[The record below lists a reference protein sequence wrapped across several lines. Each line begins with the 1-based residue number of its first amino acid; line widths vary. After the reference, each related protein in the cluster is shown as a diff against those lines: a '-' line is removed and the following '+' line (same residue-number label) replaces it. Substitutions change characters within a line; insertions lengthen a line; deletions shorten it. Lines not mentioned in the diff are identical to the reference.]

1 MSGFR
6 VGDEVV
12 CVDNIGDLG
21 WAGDRPELGKT
32 YQVKA
37 LGWFRDEAHVHIR
50 GLFNPALLD
59 GVDRGYR
66 SSRFRP
72 VHRTKTDLSIEAFS
86 TIKPGYEEPK
96 RVERVK
102 KGVGV

>member
-1 MSGFR
+1 MSGFK

-12 CVDNIGDLG
+12 CVDDVPRAGTPYPEDLYLLDKG
-21 WAGDRPELGKT
+21 TVYTVSDIT
-32 YQVKA
+32 C
-37 LGWFRDEAHVHIR
+37 R
-50 GLFNPALLD
+50 GL
-59 GVDRGYR
+59 GVRLSGIRQISEAGFWYD
-66 SSRFRP
+66 RFRP